1 MLRLTSLEASY
12 GPVKALR
19 GVSLHVE
26 DGEIVTLIGAN
37 GAGKSTTL
45 EVISGLNRAD
55 SGEVLFDGATT
66 TYWRPGRLVRAGM
79 CHVPEGREVFG
90 SMSVHDN
97 LLLGAYSRRGRRA
110 QAEVLSDIEHQ
121 YERFP
126 RLGERRTQLASSL
139 SGGEQQMLAL
149 ARGLMSRPKL
159 LMLDEPSLGLAPII
173 AKAFFA
179 EVEALRDEG
188 MTVLLVE
195 QNARAALRIA
205 DRGYVLE
212 TGRIVL
218 DGTADDLLENPEVRR
233 AYLGKG
239 YEEVWE

>member
-1 MLRLTSLEASY
+1 MLRLTSIEASY
-12 GPVKALR
+12 GAVKALR

-26 DGEIVTLIGAN
+26 AGEIVTLIGAN
-37 GAGKSTTL
+37 GAGKTTTL

-55 SGEVLFDGATT
+55 SGEIVFGGQSCTN
-66 TYWRPGRLVRAGM
+66 WRPGRMVRAGM

-90 SMSVHDN
+90 SMSVSDN
-97 LLLGAYSRRGRRA
+97 LLLGAYSRRRNK
-110 QAEVLSDIEHQ
+110 AEVQEDIERQ
-121 YERFP
+121 FTRFP
-126 RLGERRTQLASSL
+126 RLGERRNQLASSL

-173 AKAFFA
+173 ARQFFA
-179 EVEALRDEG
+179 EVAALRDEG

-218 DGTADDLLENPEVRR
+218 DGTAEDLLENPDVRR

-239 YEEVWE
+239 YKEVWE